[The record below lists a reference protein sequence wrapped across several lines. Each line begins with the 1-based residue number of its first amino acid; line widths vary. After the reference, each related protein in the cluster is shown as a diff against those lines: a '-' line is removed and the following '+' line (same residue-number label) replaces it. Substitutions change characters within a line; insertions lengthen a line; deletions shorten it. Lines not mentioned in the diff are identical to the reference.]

1 MRRERFDRINIVP
14 FVDIVLVLLVIVLAT
29 ATFLRQ
35 GTVPITLPE
44 TNATSQT
51 AITPLPLTI
60 DANGSYFYDD
70 TPVTFA
76 QLQKRLETLDTNRTL
91 LLRTD
96 TRTPF
101 GAFSR
106 VMLLLKERGIT
117 RVSIATQER

>member
-35 GTVPITLPE
+35 GTVPIDLPE
-44 TNATSQT
+44 SNAASRPVS
-51 AITPLPLTI
+51 APLPLTI
-60 DANGSYFYDD
+60 DANGSYFYDGA
-70 TPVTFA
+70 PVTFA
-76 QLQKRLETLDTNRTL
+76 RLQRHLEDLDPNRTL

-96 TRTPF
+96 TRTPY
-101 GAFSR
+101 GAFLR
-106 VMLLLKERGIT
+106 VMLLLKKQGIT

>member
-1 MRRERFDRINIVP
+1 M
-14 FVDIVLVLLVIVLAT
+14 DIGYVELSLTHMLISRAVW
-29 ATFLRQ
+29 
-35 GTVPITLPE
+35 
-44 TNATSQT
+44 
-51 AITPLPLTI
+51 TI